1 MQVFGSSIN
10 YTIDVISGNA
20 AELDISGNVSSEH
33 LVKITPDAAG
43 VHILLTP
50 ASSDDDADVDDYL
63 LGNGV
68 EREFLVGRG
77 LDRISVFK
85 EGVGDATVYIMVLS

>member
-10 YTIDVISGNA
+10 YTIDVTSGNA
-20 AELDISGNVSSEH
+20 AALDISGNVSSEH
-33 LVKITPDAAG
+33 SVKITPDAAG

-50 ASSDDDADVDDYL
+50 ASSDTNADVDDYL
-63 LGNGV
+63 LENGA

-85 EGVGDATVYIMVLS
+85 EGAGDATVYIMVLS